1 MKKEIW
7 SERNVKNVINYRKN
21 EIIYTFNNYY
31 QGRRPEGGK
40 QGTRPPPLLN
50 FINIHT
56 HIFIGFN

>member
-7 SERNVKNVINYRKN
+7 RERNVKNVINYRKN

-40 QGTRPPPLLN
+40 QAGDKASSSPQL
-50 FINIHT
+50 H
-56 HIFIGFN
+56 